1 MKRSDRAKYEALRDP
16 QLGDGGGRWEYRP
29 ELAEATCR
37 FFPTLLRLWRGD
49 WHGRPFELMP
59 WQESLL
65 SNLFGWVEKDSDPKA
80 PTRRF
85 RYCFVPIA
93 RGNGKSELA
102 SGIALKLFS
111 ADKEPG
117 AEVYSAAADRQQAGI
132 VFGSARQMALASPEI
147 AKRVQVYRAHLWY
160 PEKASVYRVLSSDAP
175 RQHGLN
181 PHGVIFDEVHTQKT
195 PDLYEALD
203 SALGKRRQPLMFSI
217 TTAGSDPQSL
227 CWQLWDYAAR
237 VRSGQVEDDRFYS
250 QIYAADPEDDIE
262 DPAVWRKANPSLGV
276 TVTEEFLRDQ
286 LKKAKEVPA
295 LMSSFLRLH
304 LNIWTS
310 AEERWLG
317 LDVWDEGAGNV
328 PDEQL
333 EQRIAYAGLD
343 LASTTDLSAL
353 VLVFPLDD
361 GRVAVRPF
369 FWVPTESIER
379 RSRLDRV
386 PYDEWLRRGYIEGV
400 PGSVMDYEYIR
411 SRLGV
416 LRQKYDIREVAYDPW
431 NAAKLTQELTDDGFT
446 MVPIRQGFASLTFPT
461 KATESLILSRK
472 LLHGGNP
479 VLRWNAANAAVEQ
492 DAAGNLKLS
501 KKKSRERIDGMVA
514 LTLAVGRMA
523 AVADSVYAERG
534 LMVLGG

>member
-1 MKRSDRAKYEALRDP
+1 MAKSALAKYEALRDP
-16 QLGDGGGRWEYRP
+16 QLGDDTDAWVYDAK
-29 ELAEATCR
+29 LAERACQ
-37 FFPTLLRLWRGD
+37 FFPRYLRLWRGE
-49 WHGRPFELMP
+49 WSGKPFSLMP

-65 SNLFGWVEKDSDPKA
+65 SNLFGWVDAETGL
-80 PTRRF
+80 TRRF

-102 SGIALKLFS
+102 SGVALYLFS

-117 AEVYSAAADRQQAGI
+117 AEVYSAAADRQQASI

-147 AKRVQVYRAHLWY
+147 ARRTQVYRAHLWS
-160 PEKASVYRVLSSDAP
+160 PNTASVYRVLSSDAP

-217 TTAGSDPQSL
+217 TTAGMDPQSL

-237 VRSGQVEDDRFYS
+237 VRSGQVDDPRFYS

-276 TVTEEFLRDQ
+276 TVTEDFLRDQ
-286 LKKAKEVPA
+286 LRKAKEVPA

-317 LDVWDEGAGNV
+317 LDVWDECAANV
-328 PDEQL
+328 PDEHL
-333 EQRIAYAGLD
+333 EQRVAYAGLD

-361 GRVAVRPF
+361 GKVAVRPF
-369 FWVPTESIER
+369 FWVPTDSIER
-379 RSRLDRV
+379 RARLDRV

-400 PGSVMDYEYIR
+400 PGAVMDYEYIR

-416 LRQKYDIREVAYDPW
+416 LRQRYDIREVAYDPW

-461 KATESLILSRK
+461 KATEGLILSRK
-472 LLHGGNP
+472 LLHGGHP